1 MSFLDETGLSYFWS
15 KIKQRFLLISGG
27 TLTGGL
33 TATSLTS
40 TGSTKTKSLSI
51 NGNSV
56 NDFVV
61 AQGTSGNWRYAK
73 YANGVAWCYYTRYST
88 GINISNPWGGVFIT
102 PDNSI
107 SAIAYPFS
115 FAAGTIPTE
124 LVSTQMAFVGSMW
137 LVNGTV
143 RNTNTKTGTYDLV
156 SGSSGMKDCNIS
168 YFVIGRWK

>member
-56 NDFVV
+56 NDFIV
-61 AQGTSGNWRYAK
+61 AQGSSGGWRYAK
-73 YANGVAWCYYTRYST
+73 YANGVAWCYYTKYSD
-88 GINISNPWGGVFIT
+88 GVDISNPWGGVFIS
-102 PDNSI
+102 PENAIPS
-107 SAIAYPFS
+107 IAYPFS
-115 FAAGTIPTE
+115 FAAIPTE
-124 LVSTQMAFVGSMW
+124 LVATQAAIVGSMG

-143 RNTNTKTGTYDLV
+143 QNTKAKTGTYNLV
-156 SGSSGMKDCNIS
+156 SGISGVKDCNIS